1 MKNCKIYFK
10 KYKRWNEL
18 KKKGK
23 EYVVDYHMNVS
34 IKAKTEAESKAKLVK
49 IVEKMF
55 GQLEKVG
62 SMQFYNST
70 KDELIKDFE
79 FIVEE

>member
-10 KYKRWNEL
+10 KYKRWAEL
-18 KKKGK
+18 QKKGK
-23 EYVVDYHMNVS
+23 EYAVDYHMNLS
-34 IKAKTEAESKAKLVK
+34 IKAKTEKEAKEKMVK
-49 IVEKMF
+49 VIERMF

-79 FIVEE
+79 FIWEK